1 MAEEYVWMTEWVL
14 FYYNNFYVPC
24 ISKQTSS
31 VFGWQYV
38 DERATK
44 GSGRFHSNQRDYEKD
59 MYLIS
64 YAIWPYGPLTEVRGR
79 LPVNLTKLCFMSQQ
93 TI

>member
-44 GSGRFHSNQRDYEKD
+44 GSGRFHSNQRDYDKD
-59 MYLIS
+59 VYLIVGN
-64 YAIWPYGPLTEVRGR
+64 II
-79 LPVNLTKLCFMSQQ
+79 CHM
-93 TI
+93 TICTIEWSERQATR